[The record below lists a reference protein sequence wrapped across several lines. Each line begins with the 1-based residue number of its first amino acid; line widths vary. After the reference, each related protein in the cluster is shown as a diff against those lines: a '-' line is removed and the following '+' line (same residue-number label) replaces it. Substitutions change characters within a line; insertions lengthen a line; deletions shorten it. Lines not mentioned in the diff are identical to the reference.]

1 MNTSARRACLAALG
15 LCAFALSAPGNAAGS
30 FDKTGPVNAI
40 TDVPGI
46 LVGMYTRTDPP
57 YQTGTTAVW
66 APGTPGVTGATGGA
80 YVPGGWPG
88 GVNTDVLQPGKR
100 GQRLDA
106 VSLSGGSFFGLATY
120 RGVMDWLYEN
130 GFGLQTGATP
140 TQVDPLVSA
149 AIVYDLGRGGNF
161 ISVPGVDFGYEAISR
176 AKNGHLEQGNV
187 GGGTG
192 TNSGGWLRL
201 KAGTGTASVQLS
213 SGVTVGAIVT
223 VNAAGSPVN
232 QADCSL
238 LGTAYA
244 IGNEFARYGYQ
255 TPSAAECA
263 AVQPAAAARVA
274 TVARAATQQGSQSGD
289 PDDGDEEKHP
299 NTTIGV
305 VATDAILTVEQA
317 NIIARVANEGHAL
330 AVQPINRIGDGDSMF
345 TMATNHIAITD
356 AQFEELKQGV
366 RETWARAVAHAML
379 NAQSIDRTAIG
390 GTRRTS
396 YCDMFPSACNG
407 RGGH

>member
-1 MNTSARRACLAALG
+1 MNTLPRRACFAALAG
-15 LCAFALSAPGNAAGS
+15 FCALAISAQGNAAGS

-40 TDVPGI
+40 TDVDGI

-66 APGTPGVTGATGGA
+66 APGTTAMTGATGGA

-130 GFGLQTGATP
+130 GFGLQTGSTP
-140 TQVDPLVSA
+140 TQVDPLVSS
-149 AIVYDLGRGGNF
+149 AIVYDLGRGGDF
-161 ISVPGVDFGYEAISR
+161 ISVPGVEFGYEAISR
-176 AKNGHLEQGNV
+176 AKNGHLDQGNV
-187 GGGTG
+187 GAGTG

-255 TPSAAECA
+255 TPTAAECA
-263 AVQPAAAARVA
+263 AVQPVVASVAKAASVGKA
-274 TVARAATQQGSQSGD
+274 QNPGQDS
-289 PDDGDEEKHP
+289 DDDEEKHP

-305 VATDAILTVEQA
+305 VATDAILTVDQA
-317 NIIARVANEGHAL
+317 NVIARVANEGHAL

-345 TMATNHIAITD
+345 TMATNKIAISD

-379 NAQSIDRTAIG
+379 NAASIDRTAIG
-390 GTRRTS
+390 GARRTS

>member
-1 MNTSARRACLAALG
+1 MNTPRRRAYLAILAG
-15 LCAFALSAPGNAAGS
+15 LCAFTMSAQSSAEGS
-30 FDKTGPVNAI
+30 FTKTGPVNAI
-40 TDVPGI
+40 TDVNGI

-66 APGTPGVTGATGGA
+66 APGTTAMTGATGGA

-130 GFGLQTGATP
+130 GFGLQTGTTP
-140 TQVDPLVSA
+140 TQVDPLVSS

-187 GGGTG
+187 GAGTG

-213 SGVTVGAIVT
+213 SGVTVGVIVT
-223 VNAAGSPVN
+223 VNAAGSPVD
-232 QADCSL
+232 QTDCSL
-238 LGTAYA
+238 RGTAFA

-263 AVQPAAAARVA
+263 AVQPVVASVAKAARVGKPQSA
-274 TVARAATQQGSQSGD
+274 QSQDS
-289 PDDGDEEKHP
+289 DDNEEQHP

-317 NIIARVANEGHAL
+317 NVVARVANEGHAL
-330 AVQPINRIGDGDSMF
+330 AVQPINQIGDGDSMF
-345 TMATNHIAITD
+345 AMATNQIAITD

-390 GTRRTS
+390 GAKRTS
-396 YCDMFPSACNG
+396 YCDTFPSACNG